1 MPRRIAGSIDV
12 QRTGEAL
19 SRPGM
24 DTRTWVSLAIINKVV
39 IDADHGVF
47 ADVLLLPSEVEETA
61 RVATLYAG
69 SGFGLY
75 LPLEVGDEVVVI
87 APSGEPDEGLV
98 VMPRLWCNAD
108 KPPADAA
115 SKPTDLL
122 LVAKEGATVRIVT
135 GGSGNIVIEP
145 RGSGEVRLGAEDA
158 PHPACRG
165 DSLQATLNA
174 LISDF
179 NAHLHSMGLTN
190 GPTSGPIVLQLPIV
204 PTPPTPPYYTPP
216 LPMSADSSGA
226 GDLSP
231 NVKVK

>member
-1 MPRRIAGSIDV
+1 LGRSRIGGSLDV
-12 QRTGEAL
+12 NRAGEAL
-19 SRPGM
+19 SRPGI
-24 DTRTWVSLAIINKVV
+24 DTRTWVSLAVVNKVV
-39 IDADHGVF
+39 VDADHGVF
-47 ADVLLLPSEVEETA
+47 ADVTLLPSEVPETA

-69 SGFGLY
+69 GGFGLY

-135 GGSGNIVIEP
+135 GGSGNVVIEP

-165 DSLQATLNA
+165 DNLQTTLNA
-174 LISDF
+174 LIDVF
-179 NAHLHSMGLTN
+179 NSHLHSMGTTN
-190 GPTSGPIVLQLPIV
+190 GPTGGPISVQLPNPSPPPAFLPPI
-204 PTPPTPPYYTPP
+204 PT
-216 LPMSADSSGA
+216 SAGSSGA